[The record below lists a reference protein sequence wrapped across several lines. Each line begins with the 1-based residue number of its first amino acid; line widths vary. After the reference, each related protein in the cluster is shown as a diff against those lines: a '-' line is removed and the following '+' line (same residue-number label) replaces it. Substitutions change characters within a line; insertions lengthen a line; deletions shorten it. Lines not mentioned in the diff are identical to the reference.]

1 MKTFNAKFKKGGK
14 GVFAISLVKTPA
26 TEETFIAMS
35 KQEELIKM
43 AKVNEEQRIVM
54 GLVLQPQQLI
64 LREDPTTGEQFNIV
78 FSADTI
84 KELSHNFFKSG
95 FQLNSKLEHNSPIKD
110 VTFVESWI
118 VENSDIDKSANFGM
132 NFPKGSW
139 MATMKVDN
147 DDIWNN
153 YVKTG
158 EVEGFSVDAMV
169 DLEEINLK
177 SEIKMS
183 ENKSIITMLKEI
195 ISGAEKVEE
204 TVEVALGSAKSGDL
218 DIQFEGDNLEVGTS
232 VFVMNEEEKVALPD
246 GSYELD
252 GAGTIEVKDGSVESM
267 GEAEEAKPEEDAEV
281 EAKEEDVKEEVEA
294 KEEEVVAE
302 EEVVTEETD
311 SPSNEL
317 DTIKAI
323 LEEMFQAYAEKME
336 VQMTAIKADFDTKMS
351 VVNEKNE
358 ELKSELVVLSKTP
371 ATKAIKSVPTQV
383 AMTKQQ
389 RMLEVIKNTSK

>member
-35 KQEELIKM
+35 AQEEMIKM
-43 AKVNEEQRIVM
+43 AKVNEEQRLVM
-54 GLVLQPQQLI
+54 GLVLQPEQLI
-64 LREDPTTGEQFNIV
+64 LRQDESSGEKFNIV

-118 VENSDIDKSANFGM
+118 VENSEIDKSANFGM
-132 NFPKGSW
+132 SFPKGSW

-218 DIQFEGDNLEVGTS
+218 DIQFEGDSLEVGAS

-267 GEAEEAKPEEDAEV
+267 GEVEEAKPEE
-281 EAKEEDVKEEVEA
+281 EAEVEA
-294 KEEEVVAE
+294 KEEEVEEVKAE

-317 DTIKAI
+317 DTIKSI
-323 LEEMFQAYAEKME
+323 LEDMFQAYAEKME
-336 VQMTAIKADFDTKMS
+336 VQMSAIKADFDTKMS
-351 VVNEKNE
+351 VVTEKNE

-371 ATKAIKSVPTQV
+371 ASKAIKSVPTQV

-389 RMLEVIKNTSK
+389 RMLNVIKNTKQ

>member
-35 KQEELIKM
+35 AQEEMIKM
-43 AKVNEEQRIVM
+43 AKINEEQRVVM
-54 GLVLQPQQLI
+54 GLVLQPEQLI
-64 LREDPTTGEQFNIV
+64 LRQDPESGEKFNIV

-139 MATMKVDN
+139 MATMKIDN

-177 SEIKMS
+177 SELKMS

-195 ISGAEKVEE
+195 ISGAEKVED
-204 TVEVALGSAKSGDL
+204 TVEVALGSVKSGDL
-218 DIQFEGDNLEVGTS
+218 DIQFEGDSLEVGAS

-246 GSYELD
+246 GSYETE
-252 GAGTIEVKDGSVESM
+252 GQGTIEVKDGSVESM
-267 GEAEEAKPEEDAEV
+267 GEAD
-281 EAKEEDVKEEVEA
+281 A
-294 KEEEVVAE
+294 KEEEVSEEVEEVEAEEVPTEEVSEEVAE
-302 EEVVTEETD
+302 EVA
-311 SPSNEL
+311 PSNEL
-317 DTIKAI
+317 DTIKSI
-323 LEEMFQAYAEKME
+323 LEDMFQAYAEKME
-336 VQMTAIKADFDTKMS
+336 VQMSELKTEFDTKMS
-351 VVNEKNE
+351 VVTEKNE

-371 ATKAIKSVPTQV
+371 ASKAIKSVPTQV

-389 RMLEVIKNTSK
+389 RMLNVIKNTKQ

>member
-1 MKTFNAKFKKGGK
+1 
-14 GVFAISLVKTPA
+14 
-26 TEETFIAMS
+26 
-35 KQEELIKM
+35 M
-43 AKVNEEQRIVM
+43 AKINEEQRLVM
-54 GLVLQPQQLI
+54 GLVLRPEQLI
-64 LREDPTTGEQFNIV
+64 LRQDPESGEKFNIV

-118 VENSDIDKSANFGM
+118 VENSEIDKSANFGM
-132 NFPKGSW
+132 SFPKGSW
-139 MATMKVDN
+139 IATMKVDN

-177 SEIKMS
+177 AELKMG

-204 TVEVALGSAKSGDL
+204 TVEVALGSVKSGDL
-218 DIQFEGDNLEVGTS
+218 DIQFEGDNLEAGAS

-246 GSYELD
+246 GSYDID
-252 GAGTIEVKDGSVESM
+252 GGGTIEVKDGSVESM
-267 GEAEEAKPEEDAEV
+267 GEAKSEDEAEV
-281 EAKEEDVKEEVEA
+281 EVEEQKEELETEEAPVEEVA
-294 KEEEVVAE
+294 A
-302 EEVVTEETD
+302 EETD
-311 SPSNEL
+311 APSNEL
-317 DTIKAI
+317 DTIKSI
-323 LEEMFQAYAEKME
+323 LDEMFQAYAEKME
-336 VQMTAIKADFDTKMS
+336 VQMNAIKADFDTKMS
-351 VVNEKNE
+351 VVTEKNE

-371 ATKAIKSVPTQV
+371 ASKAIKSVPTQV
-383 AMTKQQ
+383 ALTKQE
-389 RMLEVIKNTSK
+389 RILNVIKSHDQNK

>member
-1 MKTFNAKFKKGGK
+1 MRTYNASFKKGGK

-35 KQEELIKM
+35 AQEELIKM

-54 GLVLQPQQLI
+54 GLVLQPEQLI
-64 LREDPTTGEQFNIV
+64 LRQDPESGEKFNIV

-118 VENSDIDKSANFGM
+118 VENSEIDKSANFGM

-139 MATMKVDN
+139 MATMKIDN

-177 SEIKMS
+177 SELKMN

-195 ISGAEKVEE
+195 ISGAEKVE
-204 TVEVALGSAKSGDL
+204 TVEITLGSVKSGDL
-218 DIQFEGDNLEVGTS
+218 DIQFEGDTLEVGTS
-232 VFVMNEEEKVALPD
+232 VFVMNEEEKVLLPD
-246 GSYELD
+246 GSYKLD
-252 GAGTIEVKDGSVESM
+252 DAGTIEVKDGSVESM
-267 GEAEEAKPEEDAEV
+267 NEEEAPAEDMQEEEMVSEDVSEETESVEV
-281 EAKEEDVKEEVEA
+281 EEG
-294 KEEEVVAE
+294 
-302 EEVVTEETD
+302 D

-317 DTIKAI
+317 DAIKSI
-323 LEEMFQAYAEKME
+323 LDEMFAAYAEKMQ
-336 VQMTAIKADFDTKMS
+336 VQMSELKADFDTKMS
-351 VVNEKNE
+351 VVTEKNE
-358 ELKSELVVLSKTP
+358 ELKSELVALSKTP
-371 ATKAIKSVPTQV
+371 ASKAIKSVPTQV
-383 AMTKQQ
+383 AMTKQE
-389 RMLEVIKNTSK
+389 RILDVIRSHDKNKQ

>member
-35 KQEELIKM
+35 AQEEMIKM
-43 AKVNEEQRIVM
+43 AKINEEQRVVM
-54 GLVLQPQQLI
+54 GLVLQPEQLI
-64 LREDPTTGEQFNIV
+64 LRQDPESGEKFNIV

-118 VENSDIDKSANFGM
+118 VENSEIDKSANFGM
-132 NFPKGSW
+132 SFPKGSW

-177 SEIKMS
+177 SELKMS

-195 ISGAEKVEE
+195 ISGAEKVED
-204 TVEVALGSAKSGDL
+204 TVEVALGSVKSGDL
-218 DIQFEGDNLEVGTS
+218 DIQFEGDSLEVGAS

-246 GSYELD
+246 GSYETE
-252 GAGTIEVKDGSVESM
+252 GQGTIEVKDGSVESM
-267 GEAEEAKPEEDAEV
+267 GEAD
-281 EAKEEDVKEEVEA
+281 A
-294 KEEEVVAE
+294 KEEEVSEEVEEVEAEEVPTEEVSEEVAE
-302 EEVVTEETD
+302 EVA
-311 SPSNEL
+311 PSNEL
-317 DTIKAI
+317 DTIKSI
-323 LEEMFQAYAEKME
+323 LEDMFQAYAEKME
-336 VQMTAIKADFDTKMS
+336 VQMSELKTEFDTKMS
-351 VVNEKNE
+351 VVTEKNE

-371 ATKAIKSVPTQV
+371 ASKAIKSVPTQV

-389 RMLEVIKNTSK
+389 RMLNVIKNTKQ

>member
-118 VENSDIDKSANFGM
+118 VENSEIDKSANFGM

-139 MATMKVDN
+139 MATMKIDN

-177 SEIKMS
+177 SELKMN

-195 ISGAEKVEE
+195 ISGAEKVE
-204 TVEVALGSAKSGDL
+204 TVEITLGSVKSGDL
-218 DIQFEGDNLEVGTS
+218 DIQFEGDTLEVGTS
-232 VFVMNEEEKVALPD
+232 VFVMNEEEKVLLPD
-246 GSYELD
+246 GSYKLD
-252 GAGTIEVKDGSVESM
+252 DAGTIEVKDGSVESM
-267 GEAEEAKPEEDAEV
+267 NEDEAPAEDMQEEEMVSEDVSEETESVEV
-281 EAKEEDVKEEVEA
+281 EEV
-294 KEEEVVAE
+294 
-302 EEVVTEETD
+302 D

-317 DTIKAI
+317 DTIKSI
-323 LEEMFQAYAEKME
+323 LDEMFAAYAEKMQ
-336 VQMTAIKADFDTKMS
+336 VQMSELKADFDTKMS
-351 VVNEKNE
+351 VVTEKNE
-358 ELKSELVVLSKTP
+358 ELKSELVALSKTP
-371 ATKAIKSVPTQV
+371 ASKAIKSVPTQV
-383 AMTKQQ
+383 AMTKQE
-389 RMLEVIKNTSK
+389 RILDVIRSHDKNKQ

>member
-139 MATMKVDN
+139 IATMKVDN

-177 SEIKMS
+177 SEVKMS

-204 TVEVALGSAKSGDL
+204 TVEVALGSAKSGEL
-218 DIQFEGDNLEVGTS
+218 DIQFEGDSLEVGIP

-246 GSYELD
+246 GSYQLD
-252 GAGTIEVKDGSVESM
+252 DAGTIEVKDGSVESM
-267 GEAEEAKPEEDAEV
+267 GEAEAEEAKPEEEKV
-281 EAKEEDVKEEVEA
+281 EAKEEDVKEE
-294 KEEEVVAE
+294 EEVKAE
-302 EEVVTEETD
+302 EEVA
-311 SPSNEL
+311 PSNEL
-317 DTIKAI
+317 DAIKSI

-336 VQMTAIKADFDTKMS
+336 VQMNAIKADFDTKMS
-351 VVNEKNE
+351 VVTEKNE

-371 ATKAIKSVPTQV
+371 ASKAIKSVPTQV
-383 AMTKQQ
+383 ALTKQG
-389 RMLEVIKNTSK
+389 RILDVMRSYDKNKS

>member
-35 KQEELIKM
+35 AQEELIKM
-43 AKVNEEQRIVM
+43 AKINEDQRIVM
-54 GLVLQPQQLI
+54 GLVLQPEQLI
-64 LREDPTTGEQFNIV
+64 LRQDPESGEKFNIV

-118 VENSDIDKSANFGM
+118 VENSEIDKSANFGM
-132 NFPKGSW
+132 SFPKGSW
-139 MATMKVDN
+139 IATMKVDN

-177 SEIKMS
+177 AELKMS

-204 TVEVALGSAKSGDL
+204 TVEVALGSVKSGDL
-218 DIQFEGDNLEVGTS
+218 DIQFEGDNLEAGTS

-246 GSYELD
+246 GSYDID
-252 GAGTIEVKDGSVESM
+252 GGGTIEVKDGSVESM
-267 GEAEEAKPEEDAEV
+267 GEAKSEDEAEV
-281 EAKEEDVKEEVEA
+281 EVEEQKEELETEEAPVEEVA
-294 KEEEVVAE
+294 A
-302 EEVVTEETD
+302 EETD
-311 SPSNEL
+311 APSNEL
-317 DTIKAI
+317 DTIKSI
-323 LEEMFQAYAEKME
+323 LDEMFQAYAEKME
-336 VQMTAIKADFDTKMS
+336 VQMNAIKADFDTKMS
-351 VVNEKNE
+351 VVTEKNE

-371 ATKAIKSVPTQV
+371 ASKAIKSVPTQV
-383 AMTKQQ
+383 ALTKQE
-389 RMLEVIKNTSK
+389 RILNVIKSHDQNK

>member
-118 VENSDIDKSANFGM
+118 VENSEIDKSANFGM
-132 NFPKGSW
+132 KFPKGSW

-177 SEIKMS
+177 SEVKMS

-204 TVEVALGSAKSGDL
+204 TVEVALGSAKSGEL
-218 DIQFEGDNLEVGTS
+218 DIQFEGDSLEVGTP

-246 GSYELD
+246 GSYQLD
-252 GAGTIEVKDGSVESM
+252 DAGTIEVKDGSVESM
-267 GEAEEAKPEEDAEV
+267 GEAEAEEAKPEEEKV
-281 EAKEEDVKEEVEA
+281 EAKEEDVKEE
-294 KEEEVVAE
+294 EEVKAE
-302 EEVVTEETD
+302 EEVA
-311 SPSNEL
+311 PSNEL
-317 DTIKAI
+317 DAIKSI

-336 VQMTAIKADFDTKMS
+336 VQMNAIKADFDTKMS
-351 VVNEKNE
+351 VVTEKNE

-371 ATKAIKSVPTQV
+371 ASKAIKSVPTQV
-383 AMTKQQ
+383 ALTKQG
-389 RMLEVIKNTSK
+389 RILDVMRSYDKNKS

>member
-35 KQEELIKM
+35 AQEEMIKM
-43 AKVNEEQRIVM
+43 AKINEEQRVVM
-54 GLVLQPQQLI
+54 GLVLQPEQLI
-64 LREDPTTGEQFNIV
+64 LRQDPESGEHFNIV

-139 MATMKVDN
+139 MATMKIDN

-177 SEIKMS
+177 SEIKMN
-183 ENKSIITMLKEI
+183 EKKSIITMLKEI
-195 ISGAEKVEE
+195 ISGAEEVTES
-204 TVEVALGSAKSGDL
+204 VEVALGSAKSGDL
-218 DIQFEGDNLEVGTS
+218 DIQFEGDSLEVGSS
-232 VFVMNEEEKVALPD
+232 VFVMNDEEKVELPD

-252 GAGTIEVKDGSVESM
+252 GAGTIQVKDGSVESM
-267 GEAEEAKPEEDAEV
+267 GEGEAESEDEAPAEEAQEEEMV
-281 EAKEEDVKEEVEA
+281 SEDVSEEAESEEVE
-294 KEEEVVAE
+294 EV
-302 EEVVTEETD
+302 D

-317 DTIKAI
+317 DTIKSI
-323 LEEMFQAYAEKME
+323 LDEMFAAYAEKMQ
-336 VQMTAIKADFDTKMS
+336 VQMSELKADFDTKMS
-351 VVNEKNE
+351 AVTEKNE

-371 ATKAIKSVPTQV
+371 ASKAIKSVPTQV
-383 AMTKQQ
+383 AMTKQERILNVMRGYEQ
-389 RMLEVIKNTSK
+389 KES

>member
-35 KQEELIKM
+35 AQEEMIKM
-43 AKVNEEQRIVM
+43 AKVNEEQRLVM
-54 GLVLQPQQLI
+54 GLVLQPEQLI
-64 LREDPTTGEQFNIV
+64 LRQDESSGEKFNIV

-132 NFPKGSW
+132 KFPKGSW

-218 DIQFEGDNLEVGTS
+218 DIQFEGDSIEVGTS

-267 GEAEEAKPEEDAEV
+267 GEAEAKEEAEPKEDAEV
-281 EAKEEDVKEEVEA
+281 EAKEEDVKEEVE
-294 KEEEVVAE
+294 EEVKAE
-302 EEVVTEETD
+302 EEVA
-311 SPSNEL
+311 PSNEL
-317 DTIKAI
+317 DAIKSI
-323 LEEMFQAYAEKME
+323 LEDMFQAYAEKME

-351 VVNEKNE
+351 VVTEKNE

-371 ATKAIKSVPTQV
+371 ASKAIKSVPTQV

-389 RMLEVIKNTSK
+389 RMLNVIRSHDKK

>member
-35 KQEELIKM
+35 AQEEMIKM
-43 AKVNEEQRIVM
+43 AKVNEEQRLVM
-54 GLVLQPQQLI
+54 GLVLQPEQLI
-64 LREDPTTGEQFNIV
+64 LRQDESSGEKFNIV

-118 VENSDIDKSANFGM
+118 VENSEIDKSANFGM
-132 NFPKGSW
+132 SFPKGSW

-218 DIQFEGDNLEVGTS
+218 DIQFEGDSLKVGAS

-267 GEAEEAKPEEDAEV
+267 GEVEEAKPEE
-281 EAKEEDVKEEVEA
+281 EAEVEA
-294 KEEEVVAE
+294 KEEEVEEVKAE

-317 DTIKAI
+317 DTIKSI
-323 LEEMFQAYAEKME
+323 LEDMFQAYAEKME
-336 VQMTAIKADFDTKMS
+336 VQMNAIKADFDTKMS
-351 VVNEKNE
+351 VVTEKNE

-371 ATKAIKSVPTQV
+371 ASKVIKSVPTQV

-389 RMLEVIKNTSK
+389 RMLNVIKNTKQ

>member
-35 KQEELIKM
+35 AQEELITM
-43 AKVNEEQRIVM
+43 AKVNEEQRLVM
-54 GLVLQPQQLI
+54 GLVLQPEQLI
-64 LREDPTTGEQFNIV
+64 LRQDESSGEKFNIV

-118 VENSDIDKSANFGM
+118 VENSEIDKSANFGM
-132 NFPKGSW
+132 SFPKGSW

-204 TVEVALGSAKSGDL
+204 TVEVALGSVKSGDL
-218 DIQFEGDNLEVGTS
+218 DIQFEGDTLEAGTS

-267 GEAEEAKPEEDAEV
+267 GEAE
-281 EAKEEDVKEEVEA
+281 AKEEEAAEEVEEVEA
-294 KEEEVVAE
+294 VSEEVTEEVAE
-302 EEVVTEETD
+302 EVTEEVA
-311 SPSNEL
+311 PSNEL
-317 DTIKAI
+317 DAIKSI
-323 LEEMFQAYAEKME
+323 LEDMFNAYAEKME

-351 VVNEKNE
+351 EVNEKNE

-371 ATKAIKSVPTQV
+371 ASKAIKSVPAQV
-383 AMTKQQ
+383 ALTKQQ
-389 RMLEVIKNTSK
+389 RMLNVIKSHDKK

>member
-35 KQEELIKM
+35 AQEEMIKM
-43 AKVNEEQRIVM
+43 AKINEEQRVVM
-54 GLVLQPQQLI
+54 GLVLQPEQLI
-64 LREDPTTGEQFNIV
+64 LRQDPESGEKFNIV

-139 MATMKVDN
+139 MATMKIDN

-177 SEIKMS
+177 SELKMS

-204 TVEVALGSAKSGDL
+204 TVEVALGSVKSGDL
-218 DIQFEGDNLEVGTS
+218 DIQFEGDSLEVGAS

-246 GSYELD
+246 GSYETE
-252 GAGTIEVKDGSVESM
+252 GQGTIEVKDGSVESM
-267 GEAEEAKPEEDAEV
+267 GEAD
-281 EAKEEDVKEEVEA
+281 A
-294 KEEEVVAE
+294 KEEEVSEEVEEVEAEEAPTEEVSEEVAE
-302 EEVVTEETD
+302 EAA
-311 SPSNEL
+311 PSNEL
-317 DTIKAI
+317 DTIKSI
-323 LEEMFQAYAEKME
+323 LEDMFQAYAEKME
-336 VQMTAIKADFDTKMS
+336 VQMSELKADFDTKMS
-351 VVNEKNE
+351 VVTEKNE

-371 ATKAIKSVPTQV
+371 ASKEIKSVPTQV

-389 RMLEVIKNTSK
+389 RMLDVIKNTNK

>member
-35 KQEELIKM
+35 AQEEMIKM
-43 AKVNEEQRIVM
+43 AKINEEQRVVM
-54 GLVLQPQQLI
+54 GLVLQPEQLI
-64 LREDPTTGEQFNIV
+64 LRQDPESGEKFNIV

-118 VENSDIDKSANFGM
+118 VENSEIDKSANFGM
-132 NFPKGSW
+132 SFPKGSW

-177 SEIKMS
+177 SELKMS

-195 ISGAEKVEE
+195 ISGAEKVED
-204 TVEVALGSAKSGDL
+204 TVEVALGSVKSGDL
-218 DIQFEGDNLEVGTS
+218 DIQFEGDSLEVGAS

-246 GSYELD
+246 GSYETE
-252 GAGTIEVKDGSVESM
+252 GQGTIEVKDGSVESM
-267 GEAEEAKPEEDAEV
+267 GEAD
-281 EAKEEDVKEEVEA
+281 A
-294 KEEEVVAE
+294 KEEEVSEEVEEVEAEEVPTEEVSEEVAE
-302 EEVVTEETD
+302 EVA
-311 SPSNEL
+311 PSNEL
-317 DTIKAI
+317 DTIKSI
-323 LEEMFQAYAEKME
+323 LEDMFQAYAEKME
-336 VQMTAIKADFDTKMS
+336 VQMSELKTEFDTKMS
-351 VVNEKNE
+351 VVTEKNE

-371 ATKAIKSVPTQV
+371 ASKEIKSVPTQV

-389 RMLEVIKNTSK
+389 RMLNVIKNTKQ

>member
-118 VENSDIDKSANFGM
+118 VENSEIDKSANFGM

-139 MATMKVDN
+139 IATMKVDN

-177 SEIKMS
+177 SEVKMS

-218 DIQFEGDNLEVGTS
+218 DIQFEGDSLEVGTP

-246 GSYELD
+246 GSYQLD
-252 GAGTIEVKDGSVESM
+252 DAGTIEVKDGSVESM
-267 GEAEEAKPEEDAEV
+267 GEAEAEEAKPEEEKV
-281 EAKEEDVKEEVEA
+281 EAKEEDVKEE
-294 KEEEVVAE
+294 EEVKAE
-302 EEVVTEETD
+302 EEVA
-311 SPSNEL
+311 PSNEL
-317 DTIKAI
+317 DAIKSI

-336 VQMTAIKADFDTKMS
+336 VQMNAIKADFDTKMS
-351 VVNEKNE
+351 VVTEKNE

-371 ATKAIKSVPTQV
+371 ASKAIKSVPTQV
-383 AMTKQQ
+383 ALTKQG
-389 RMLEVIKNTSK
+389 RILDVMRSYDKNKS

>member
-118 VENSDIDKSANFGM
+118 VENSEIDKSANFGM

-139 MATMKVDN
+139 IATMKVDN

-177 SEIKMS
+177 SEVKMS

-204 TVEVALGSAKSGDL
+204 TVEVALGSAKSGEL
-218 DIQFEGDNLEVGTS
+218 DIQFEGDSLEVGTP

-246 GSYELD
+246 GSYQLD
-252 GAGTIEVKDGSVESM
+252 DAGTIEVKDGSVESM
-267 GEAEEAKPEEDAEV
+267 GEAEAEEAKPEEEKV
-281 EAKEEDVKEEVEA
+281 EAKEEDVKEE
-294 KEEEVVAE
+294 EEVKAE
-302 EEVVTEETD
+302 EEVA
-311 SPSNEL
+311 PSNEL
-317 DTIKAI
+317 DAIKSI

-336 VQMTAIKADFDTKMS
+336 VQMNAIKADFDTKMS

-371 ATKAIKSVPTQV
+371 ASKAIKSVPTQV
-383 AMTKQQ
+383 ALTKQG
-389 RMLEVIKNTSK
+389 RILDVMRSYDKNKS

>member
-35 KQEELIKM
+35 AQEELIKM

-54 GLVLQPQQLI
+54 GLVLQPEQLI
-64 LREDPTTGEQFNIV
+64 LRQDPESGEKFNIV

-118 VENSDIDKSANFGM
+118 VENSEIDKSANFGM

-139 MATMKVDN
+139 MATMKIDN

-177 SEIKMS
+177 SELKMN

-195 ISGAEKVEE
+195 ISGVEKVE
-204 TVEVALGSAKSGDL
+204 TVEITLGSVKSGDL
-218 DIQFEGDNLEVGTS
+218 DIQFEGDTLEVGTS
-232 VFVMNEEEKVALPD
+232 VFVMNEEEKVLLPD
-246 GSYELD
+246 GSYKLD
-252 GAGTIEVKDGSVESM
+252 DAGTIEVKDGSVESM
-267 GEAEEAKPEEDAEV
+267 NEEEAPAEDMQEEEMVSEDVSEETESVEV
-281 EAKEEDVKEEVEA
+281 EEG
-294 KEEEVVAE
+294 
-302 EEVVTEETD
+302 D

-317 DTIKAI
+317 DAIKSI
-323 LEEMFQAYAEKME
+323 LDEMFAAYAEKMQ
-336 VQMTAIKADFDTKMS
+336 VQMSELKADFDTKMS
-351 VVNEKNE
+351 VVTEKNE
-358 ELKSELVVLSKTP
+358 ELKSELVALSKTP
-371 ATKAIKSVPTQV
+371 ASKAIKSVPTQV
-383 AMTKQQ
+383 AMTKQE
-389 RMLEVIKNTSK
+389 RILDVIRSHDKNKQ

>member
-118 VENSDIDKSANFGM
+118 VENSEIDKSANFGM
-132 NFPKGSW
+132 SFPKGSW

-177 SEIKMS
+177 SEVKMS

-204 TVEVALGSAKSGDL
+204 TVEVALGSAKSGEL
-218 DIQFEGDNLEVGTS
+218 DIQFEGDSLEVGIP

-246 GSYELD
+246 GSYQLD
-252 GAGTIEVKDGSVESM
+252 DAGTIEVKDGSVESM
-267 GEAEEAKPEEDAEV
+267 GEAEAEEAKPEEEKV
-281 EAKEEDVKEEVEA
+281 EAKEEDVKEE
-294 KEEEVVAE
+294 EEVKAE
-302 EEVVTEETD
+302 EEVA
-311 SPSNEL
+311 PSNEL
-317 DTIKAI
+317 DAIKSI

-336 VQMTAIKADFDTKMS
+336 VQMNAIKADFDTKMS
-351 VVNEKNE
+351 VVTEKNE

-371 ATKAIKSVPTQV
+371 ASKAIKSVPTQV
-383 AMTKQQ
+383 ALTKQG
-389 RMLEVIKNTSK
+389 RILDVMRSYDKNKS

>member
-118 VENSDIDKSANFGM
+118 VENSEIDKSANFGM

-139 MATMKVDN
+139 IATMKVDN

-177 SEIKMS
+177 SEVKMS

-195 ISGAEKVEE
+195 ISGAEKVE
-204 TVEVALGSAKSGDL
+204 TVEITLGSVKSGDL
-218 DIQFEGDNLEVGTS
+218 DIQFEGDTLEVGTS
-232 VFVMNEEEKVALPD
+232 VFVMNEEEKVLLPD
-246 GSYELD
+246 GSYKLD
-252 GAGTIEVKDGSVESM
+252 DAGTIEVKDGSVESM
-267 GEAEEAKPEEDAEV
+267 NEDEAPAEDMQEEEMVSEDVSEETESVEV
-281 EAKEEDVKEEVEA
+281 EEV
-294 KEEEVVAE
+294 
-302 EEVVTEETD
+302 D

-317 DTIKAI
+317 DTIKSI
-323 LEEMFQAYAEKME
+323 LDEMFAAYAEKMQ
-336 VQMTAIKADFDTKMS
+336 VQMSELKADFDTKMS
-351 VVNEKNE
+351 VVTEKNE
-358 ELKSELVVLSKTP
+358 ELKSELVALSKTP
-371 ATKAIKSVPTQV
+371 ASKAIKSVPTQV
-383 AMTKQQ
+383 AMTKQE
-389 RMLEVIKNTSK
+389 RILDVIRSHDKNKQ

>member
-1 MKTFNAKFKKGGK
+1 MRTYNASFKKGGK

-35 KQEELIKM
+35 AKEEIIKM
-43 AKVNEEQRIVM
+43 AKINEEQRVVM
-54 GLVLQPQQLI
+54 GLVLQPEQLI
-64 LREDPTTGEQFNIV
+64 LRQDPESGEKFNIV

-118 VENSDIDKSANFGM
+118 VENSEIDKSANFGM

-139 MATMKVDN
+139 MATMKIDN

-177 SEIKMS
+177 SELKMN

-195 ISGAEKVEE
+195 ISGAEKVE
-204 TVEVALGSAKSGDL
+204 TVEITLGSVKSGDL
-218 DIQFEGDNLEVGTS
+218 DIQFEGDTLEVGTS
-232 VFVMNEEEKVALPD
+232 VFVMNEEEKVLLPD
-246 GSYELD
+246 GSYKLD
-252 GAGTIEVKDGSVESM
+252 DAGTIEVKDGSVESM
-267 GEAEEAKPEEDAEV
+267 NEDEAPAEDMQEEEMVSEDVSEETESVEV
-281 EAKEEDVKEEVEA
+281 EEV
-294 KEEEVVAE
+294 
-302 EEVVTEETD
+302 D

-317 DTIKAI
+317 DTIKSI
-323 LEEMFQAYAEKME
+323 LDEMFAAYAEKMQ
-336 VQMTAIKADFDTKMS
+336 VQMSELKADFDTKMS
-351 VVNEKNE
+351 VVTEKNE
-358 ELKSELVVLSKTP
+358 ELKSELVALSKTP
-371 ATKAIKSVPTQV
+371 ASKAIKSVPTQV
-383 AMTKQQ
+383 AMTKQE
-389 RMLEVIKNTSK
+389 RILDVIRSHDKNKQ

>member
-35 KQEELIKM
+35 AQEEMIKM
-43 AKVNEEQRIVM
+43 AKINEEQRVVM
-54 GLVLQPQQLI
+54 GLVLQPEQLI
-64 LREDPTTGEQFNIV
+64 LRQDPESGEKFNIV

-139 MATMKVDN
+139 IATMKVDN

-177 SEIKMS
+177 SELKMS

-195 ISGAEKVEE
+195 ISGAEKVED
-204 TVEVALGSAKSGDL
+204 TVEVALGSVKSGDL
-218 DIQFEGDNLEVGTS
+218 DIQFEGDSLEVGAS

-246 GSYELD
+246 GSYETE
-252 GAGTIEVKDGSVESM
+252 GQGTIEVKDGSVESM
-267 GEAEEAKPEEDAEV
+267 GEAD
-281 EAKEEDVKEEVEA
+281 A
-294 KEEEVVAE
+294 KEEEVSEEVEEVEAEEVPTEEVSEEVAE
-302 EEVVTEETD
+302 EVA
-311 SPSNEL
+311 PSNEL
-317 DTIKAI
+317 DTIKSI
-323 LEEMFQAYAEKME
+323 LEDMFQAYAEKME
-336 VQMTAIKADFDTKMS
+336 VQMSELKTEFDTKMS
-351 VVNEKNE
+351 VVTEKNE

-371 ATKAIKSVPTQV
+371 ASKEIKSVPTQV

-389 RMLEVIKNTSK
+389 RMLNVIKNTKQ

>member
-35 KQEELIKM
+35 AQEELIKM

-54 GLVLQPQQLI
+54 GLVLQPEQLI
-64 LREDPTTGEQFNIV
+64 LRQDPESGEKFNIV

-118 VENSDIDKSANFGM
+118 VENSEIDKSANFGM
-132 NFPKGSW
+132 SFPKGSW
-139 MATMKVDN
+139 IATMKVDN

-177 SEIKMS
+177 AELKMS

-204 TVEVALGSAKSGDL
+204 TVEVALGSVKSGDL
-218 DIQFEGDNLEVGTS
+218 DIQFEGDNLEVGAS

-246 GSYELD
+246 GSYDID

-267 GEAEEAKPEEDAEV
+267 GEAKSEEPEAEV
-281 EAKEEDVKEEVEA
+281 EAEEQKEELESD
-294 KEEEVVAE
+294 EVVA

-311 SPSNEL
+311 APSNEL
-317 DTIKAI
+317 DTIKSI

-336 VQMTAIKADFDTKMS
+336 VQMSAIKADFDTKMS
-351 VVNEKNE
+351 VVTEKNE

-371 ATKAIKSVPTQV
+371 ASKAIKSVPTQV
-383 AMTKQQ
+383 ALTKQE
-389 RMLEVIKNTSK
+389 RILNVIKSHDQNK

>member
-118 VENSDIDKSANFGM
+118 VENSEIDKSANFGM

-139 MATMKVDN
+139 IATMKVDN

-177 SEIKMS
+177 SEVKMS

-204 TVEVALGSAKSGDL
+204 TVEVALGSAKSGEL
-218 DIQFEGDNLEVGTS
+218 DIQFEGDSLEVGIP

-246 GSYELD
+246 GSYQLD
-252 GAGTIEVKDGSVESM
+252 DAGTIEVKDGSVESM
-267 GEAEEAKPEEDAEV
+267 GEAEAEEAKPEEEKV
-281 EAKEEDVKEEVEA
+281 EAKEEDVKEE
-294 KEEEVVAE
+294 EEVKAE
-302 EEVVTEETD
+302 EEVA
-311 SPSNEL
+311 PSNEL
-317 DTIKAI
+317 DAIKSI

-336 VQMTAIKADFDTKMS
+336 VQMNAIKADFDTKMS
-351 VVNEKNE
+351 VVTEKNE

-371 ATKAIKSVPTQV
+371 ASKAIKSVPTQV
-383 AMTKQQ
+383 ALTKQG
-389 RMLEVIKNTSK
+389 RILDVMRSYDKNKS

>member
-35 KQEELIKM
+35 AQEEMIKM
-43 AKVNEEQRIVM
+43 AKINEEQRVVM
-54 GLVLQPQQLI
+54 GLVLQPEQLI
-64 LREDPTTGEQFNIV
+64 LRQDPESGEKFNIV

-118 VENSDIDKSANFGM
+118 VENSEIDKSANFGM
-132 NFPKGSW
+132 KFPKGSW
-139 MATMKVDN
+139 MATMKIDN

-183 ENKSIITMLKEI
+183 EKKSIITMLKEI
-195 ISGAEKVEE
+195 ISGAEEVTES
-204 TVEVALGSAKSGDL
+204 VEVALGSAKSGEL
-218 DIQFEGDNLEVGTS
+218 DIQFEGDSLEVGSS
-232 VFVMNEEEKVALPD
+232 VFVMNEEEKVELPD
-246 GSYELD
+246 GSYDLD
-252 GAGTIEVKDGSVESM
+252 DAGTIEVKDGSVESM
-267 GEAEEAKPEEDAEV
+267 GEAEAESEVQEEEV
-281 EAKEEDVKEEVEA
+281 SEEVEA
-294 KEEEVVAE
+294 EEVPEAVAEEVVE
-302 EEVVTEETD
+302 EEA
-311 SPSNEL
+311 PSNEL
-317 DTIKAI
+317 DTIKSI
-323 LEEMFQAYAEKME
+323 LDEMFAAYAEKMQ
-336 VQMTAIKADFDTKMS
+336 VQMSELKADFDTKMS
-351 VVNEKNE
+351 AVTEKNE

-371 ATKAIKSVPTQV
+371 ASKAIKSVPTQV

-389 RMLEVIKNTSK
+389 RMLNVIKNTSK

>member
-35 KQEELIKM
+35 AQEELITM
-43 AKVNEEQRIVM
+43 AKVNEEQRLVM
-54 GLVLQPQQLI
+54 GLVLQPEQLI
-64 LREDPTTGEQFNIV
+64 LRQDESSGEKFNIV

-132 NFPKGSW
+132 SFPKGSW

-218 DIQFEGDNLEVGTS
+218 DIQFEGDSIEVGTS

-267 GEAEEAKPEEDAEV
+267 GEAEAKEEAEPKEDAEV
-281 EAKEEDVKEEVEA
+281 EAKEEDVKEEVE
-294 KEEEVVAE
+294 EEVKAE
-302 EEVVTEETD
+302 EEVA
-311 SPSNEL
+311 PSNEL
-317 DTIKAI
+317 DAIKSI
-323 LEEMFQAYAEKME
+323 LEDMFQAYAEKME

-351 VVNEKNE
+351 VVTEKNE

-371 ATKAIKSVPTQV
+371 ASKAIKSVPTQV

-389 RMLEVIKNTSK
+389 RMLNVIRSHDKK

>member
-1 MKTFNAKFKKGGK
+1 
-14 GVFAISLVKTPA
+14 
-26 TEETFIAMS
+26 
-35 KQEELIKM
+35 
-43 AKVNEEQRIVM
+43 M
-54 GLVLQPQQLI
+54 GLVLQPKQLI

-118 VENSDIDKSANFGM
+118 VENSEIDKSANFGM

-139 MATMKVDN
+139 IATMKVDN

-153 YVKTG
+153 YIKTG

-177 SEIKMS
+177 SEVKMS

-218 DIQFEGDNLEVGTS
+218 DIQFEGDSLEVGS
-232 VFVMNEEEKVALPD
+232 PVFVMNGEEKVALPD
-246 GSYELD
+246 GSYQLD
-252 GAGTIEVKDGSVESM
+252 EAGTIEVKDGSVESM
-267 GEAEEAKPEEDAEV
+267 GEAEAKEEETV
-281 EAKEEDVKEEVEA
+281 EAKEEDVKEE
-294 KEEEVVAE
+294 EEVKAE
-302 EEVVTEETD
+302 EAVTEETD

-317 DTIKAI
+317 DTIKSI

-336 VQMTAIKADFDTKMS
+336 VQMNAIKADFDTKMS
-351 VVNEKNE
+351 VVTEKNN
-358 ELKSELVVLSKTP
+358 ELKAELVVLSKTP
-371 ATKAIKSVPTQV
+371 ASKVIKSVPTQV
-383 AMTKQQ
+383 AMTKQERILNVMRGYEQ
-389 RMLEVIKNTSK
+389 KQS

>member
-1 MKTFNAKFKKGGK
+1 MRTYNASFKKGGK

-35 KQEELIKM
+35 AKEEIIKM
-43 AKVNEEQRIVM
+43 AKINEEQRVVM
-54 GLVLQPQQLI
+54 GLVLQPEQLI
-64 LREDPTTGEQFNIV
+64 LRQDPESGEKFNIV

-118 VENSDIDKSANFGM
+118 VENSEIDKSANFGM

-139 MATMKVDN
+139 IATMKVDN

-177 SEIKMS
+177 SEVKMS

-195 ISGAEKVEE
+195 ISGAEKVE
-204 TVEVALGSAKSGDL
+204 TVEITLGSVKSGDL
-218 DIQFEGDNLEVGTS
+218 DIQFEGDTLEVGTS
-232 VFVMNEEEKVALPD
+232 VFVMNEEEKVLLPD
-246 GSYELD
+246 GSYKLD
-252 GAGTIEVKDGSVESM
+252 DAGTIEVKDGSVESM
-267 GEAEEAKPEEDAEV
+267 NEDEAPAEDMQEEEMVSEDVSEETESVEV
-281 EAKEEDVKEEVEA
+281 EEV
-294 KEEEVVAE
+294 
-302 EEVVTEETD
+302 D

-317 DTIKAI
+317 DTIKSI
-323 LEEMFQAYAEKME
+323 LDEMFAAYAEKMQ
-336 VQMTAIKADFDTKMS
+336 VQMSELKADFDTKMS
-351 VVNEKNE
+351 VVTEKNE
-358 ELKSELVVLSKTP
+358 ELKSELVALSKTP
-371 ATKAIKSVPTQV
+371 ASKAIKSVPTQV
-383 AMTKQQ
+383 AMTKQE
-389 RMLEVIKNTSK
+389 RILDVIRSHDKNKQ

>member
-118 VENSDIDKSANFGM
+118 VENSEIDKSANFGM
-132 NFPKGSW
+132 SFPKGSW

-177 SEIKMS
+177 SEVKMS

-204 TVEVALGSAKSGDL
+204 TVEVALGSAKSGEL
-218 DIQFEGDNLEVGTS
+218 DIQFEGDSLEVGTP

-246 GSYELD
+246 GSYQLD
-252 GAGTIEVKDGSVESM
+252 DAGTIEVKDGSVESM
-267 GEAEEAKPEEDAEV
+267 GEAEAEEAKPEEEKV
-281 EAKEEDVKEEVEA
+281 EAKEEEDVKEE
-294 KEEEVVAE
+294 EEVKAE
-302 EEVVTEETD
+302 EEVA
-311 SPSNEL
+311 PSNEL
-317 DTIKAI
+317 DAIKSI

-336 VQMTAIKADFDTKMS
+336 VQMNAIKADFDTKMS
-351 VVNEKNE
+351 VVTEKNE

-371 ATKAIKSVPTQV
+371 ASKAIKSVPTQV
-383 AMTKQQ
+383 ALTKQG
-389 RMLEVIKNTSK
+389 RILDVMRSYDKNKS

>member
-35 KQEELIKM
+35 AQEEMIKM
-43 AKVNEEQRIVM
+43 AKINEEQRVVM
-54 GLVLQPQQLI
+54 GLVLQPEQLI
-64 LREDPTTGEQFNIV
+64 LRQDPESGEKFNIV

-139 MATMKVDN
+139 MATMKIDN

-177 SEIKMS
+177 SELKMS

-204 TVEVALGSAKSGDL
+204 TVEVALGSVKSGDL
-218 DIQFEGDNLEVGTS
+218 DIQFEGDSLEVGAS

-246 GSYELD
+246 GSYETE
-252 GAGTIEVKDGSVESM
+252 GQGTIEVKDGSVESM
-267 GEAEEAKPEEDAEV
+267 GEAD
-281 EAKEEDVKEEVEA
+281 A
-294 KEEEVVAE
+294 KEEEVSEEVEEVEAEEVPTEEVSEEVAE
-302 EEVVTEETD
+302 EAA
-311 SPSNEL
+311 PSNEL
-317 DTIKAI
+317 DTIKSI
-323 LEEMFQAYAEKME
+323 LEDMFQAYAEKME
-336 VQMTAIKADFDTKMS
+336 VQMSELKADFDTKMS

-371 ATKAIKSVPTQV
+371 ASKEIKSVPTQV

-389 RMLEVIKNTSK
+389 RMLNVIKNTKQ

>member
-1 MKTFNAKFKKGGK
+1 MRTYNASFKKGGK

-35 KQEELIKM
+35 AKEEIIKM
-43 AKVNEEQRIVM
+43 AKINEEQRVVM
-54 GLVLQPQQLI
+54 GLVLQPEQLI
-64 LREDPTTGEQFNIV
+64 LRQDPESGEKFNIV

-139 MATMKVDN
+139 MATMKIDN

-177 SEIKMS
+177 SEVKMS

-195 ISGAEKVEE
+195 ISGAEKVE
-204 TVEVALGSAKSGDL
+204 TVEITLGSVKSGDL
-218 DIQFEGDNLEVGTS
+218 DIQFEGDTLEVGTS
-232 VFVMNEEEKVALPD
+232 VFVMNEEEKVLLPD
-246 GSYELD
+246 GSYKLD
-252 GAGTIEVKDGSVESM
+252 DAGTIEVKDGSVESM
-267 GEAEEAKPEEDAEV
+267 NEDEAPAEDMQEEEMVSEDVSEETESVEV
-281 EAKEEDVKEEVEA
+281 EEV
-294 KEEEVVAE
+294 
-302 EEVVTEETD
+302 D

-317 DTIKAI
+317 DTIKSI
-323 LEEMFQAYAEKME
+323 LDEMFAAYAEKMQ
-336 VQMTAIKADFDTKMS
+336 VQMSELKADFDTKMS
-351 VVNEKNE
+351 VVTEKNE
-358 ELKSELVVLSKTP
+358 ELKSELVALSKTP
-371 ATKAIKSVPTQV
+371 ASKAIKSVPTQV
-383 AMTKQQ
+383 AMTKQE
-389 RMLEVIKNTSK
+389 RILDVIRSHDKNKQ

>member
-35 KQEELIKM
+35 AQEEMIKM
-43 AKVNEEQRIVM
+43 AKINEEQRVVM
-54 GLVLQPQQLI
+54 GLVLQPEQLI
-64 LREDPTTGEQFNIV
+64 LRQDPESGEKFNIV

-139 MATMKVDN
+139 MATMKIDN

-177 SEIKMS
+177 SELKMS

-195 ISGAEKVEE
+195 ISGAEKVED
-204 TVEVALGSAKSGDL
+204 TVEVALGSVKSGDL
-218 DIQFEGDNLEVGTS
+218 DIQFEGDSLEVGAS

-246 GSYELD
+246 GSYETE
-252 GAGTIEVKDGSVESM
+252 GQGTIEVKDGSVESM
-267 GEAEEAKPEEDAEV
+267 GEAD
-281 EAKEEDVKEEVEA
+281 A
-294 KEEEVVAE
+294 KEEEVSEEVEEVEAEEVPTEEVSEEVAE
-302 EEVVTEETD
+302 EVA
-311 SPSNEL
+311 PSNEL
-317 DTIKAI
+317 DTIKSI
-323 LEEMFQAYAEKME
+323 LEDMFQAYAEKME
-336 VQMTAIKADFDTKMS
+336 VQMSELKTEFDTKMS
-351 VVNEKNE
+351 VVTEKNE

-371 ATKAIKSVPTQV
+371 ASKEIKSVPTQV

-389 RMLEVIKNTSK
+389 RMLNVIKNTKQ

>member
-35 KQEELIKM
+35 AQEEMIKM
-43 AKVNEEQRIVM
+43 AKINEEQRVVM
-54 GLVLQPQQLI
+54 GLVLQPEQLI
-64 LREDPTTGEQFNIV
+64 LRQDPESGEKFNIV

-118 VENSDIDKSANFGM
+118 VENSEIDKSANFGM
-132 NFPKGSW
+132 SFPKGSW

-177 SEIKMS
+177 SEVKMS

-218 DIQFEGDNLEVGTS
+218 DIQFEGDSLEVGAS

-246 GSYELD
+246 GSYETE
-252 GAGTIEVKDGSVESM
+252 GQGTIEVKDGSVESM
-267 GEAEEAKPEEDAEV
+267 GEAD
-281 EAKEEDVKEEVEA
+281 A
-294 KEEEVVAE
+294 KEEEVSEEVEEVEAEEVPTEEVSEEVAE
-302 EEVVTEETD
+302 EVA
-311 SPSNEL
+311 PSNEL
-317 DTIKAI
+317 DTIKSI
-323 LEEMFQAYAEKME
+323 LEDMFQAYAEKME
-336 VQMTAIKADFDTKMS
+336 VQMSELKADFDTKMS
-351 VVNEKNE
+351 VVTEKNK

-371 ATKAIKSVPTQV
+371 ASKEIKSVPTQV

-389 RMLEVIKNTSK
+389 RMLNVIKNTKQ

>member
-35 KQEELIKM
+35 AQEEMIKM
-43 AKVNEEQRIVM
+43 AKVNEEQRLVM
-54 GLVLQPQQLI
+54 GLVLQPEQLI
-64 LREDPTTGEQFNIV
+64 LRQDESSGEKFNIV

-95 FQLNSKLEHNSPIKD
+95 FQLNSKLEHNSPIQD

-139 MATMKVDN
+139 IATMKIDN

-218 DIQFEGDNLEVGTS
+218 DIQFEGDSLKVGAS

-267 GEAEEAKPEEDAEV
+267 GEVEEAKPEE
-281 EAKEEDVKEEVEA
+281 EAEVEA
-294 KEEEVVAE
+294 KEEEVEEVKAE

-317 DTIKAI
+317 DTIKSI
-323 LEEMFQAYAEKME
+323 LEDMFQAYAEKME
-336 VQMTAIKADFDTKMS
+336 VQMNAIKADFDTKMS
-351 VVNEKNE
+351 VVTEKNE

-371 ATKAIKSVPTQV
+371 ASKVIKSVPTQV

-389 RMLEVIKNTSK
+389 RMLNVIKNTKQ

>member
-35 KQEELIKM
+35 AQEEMIKM
-43 AKVNEEQRIVM
+43 AKINEEQRVVM
-54 GLVLQPQQLI
+54 GLVLQPEQLI
-64 LREDPTTGEQFNIV
+64 LRQDPESGEKFNIV

-139 MATMKVDN
+139 MATMKIDN

-177 SEIKMS
+177 SELKMS

-195 ISGAEKVEE
+195 ISGAEKVED
-204 TVEVALGSAKSGDL
+204 TVEVALGSVKSGDL
-218 DIQFEGDNLEVGTS
+218 DIQFEGDSLEVGAS

-246 GSYELD
+246 GSYETE
-252 GAGTIEVKDGSVESM
+252 GQGTIEVKDGSVESM
-267 GEAEEAKPEEDAEV
+267 GEAD
-281 EAKEEDVKEEVEA
+281 A
-294 KEEEVVAE
+294 KEEEVSEEVEEVEAEEAPTEEVSEEVAE
-302 EEVVTEETD
+302 EAA
-311 SPSNEL
+311 PSNEL
-317 DTIKAI
+317 DTIKSI
-323 LEEMFQAYAEKME
+323 LEDMFQAYAEKME
-336 VQMTAIKADFDTKMS
+336 VQMSELKADFDTKMS
-351 VVNEKNE
+351 VVTEKNE

-371 ATKAIKSVPTQV
+371 ASKEIKSVPTQV

-389 RMLEVIKNTSK
+389 RMLNVIKNTKQ

>member
-1 MKTFNAKFKKGGK
+1 MRTYNASFKKGGK

-35 KQEELIKM
+35 AQEELIKM

-54 GLVLQPQQLI
+54 GLVLQPEQLI
-64 LREDPTTGEQFNIV
+64 LRQDPESGEKFNIV

-118 VENSDIDKSANFGM
+118 VENSEIDKSANFGM

-139 MATMKVDN
+139 MATMKIDN

-177 SEIKMS
+177 SELKMN

-195 ISGAEKVEE
+195 ISGVEKVE
-204 TVEVALGSAKSGDL
+204 TVEITLGSVKSGDL
-218 DIQFEGDNLEVGTS
+218 DIQFEGDTLEVGTS
-232 VFVMNEEEKVALPD
+232 VFVMNEEEKVLLPD
-246 GSYELD
+246 GSYKLD
-252 GAGTIEVKDGSVESM
+252 DAGTIEVKDGSVESM
-267 GEAEEAKPEEDAEV
+267 NEEEAPAEDMQEEEMVSEDVSEETESVEV
-281 EAKEEDVKEEVEA
+281 EEG
-294 KEEEVVAE
+294 
-302 EEVVTEETD
+302 D

-317 DTIKAI
+317 DAIKSI
-323 LEEMFQAYAEKME
+323 LDEMFAAYAEKMQ
-336 VQMTAIKADFDTKMS
+336 VQMSELKADFDTKMS
-351 VVNEKNE
+351 VVTEKNE
-358 ELKSELVVLSKTP
+358 ELKSELVALSKTP
-371 ATKAIKSVPTQV
+371 ASKAIKSVPTQV
-383 AMTKQQ
+383 AMTKQE
-389 RMLEVIKNTSK
+389 RILDVIRSHDKNKQ

>member
-35 KQEELIKM
+35 AQEELIKM
-43 AKVNEEQRIVM
+43 AKINEDQRIVM
-54 GLVLQPQQLI
+54 GLVLQPEQLI
-64 LREDPTTGEQFNIV
+64 LRQDPESGEKFNIV

-118 VENSDIDKSANFGM
+118 VENSEIDKSANFGM
-132 NFPKGSW
+132 SFPKGSW
-139 MATMKVDN
+139 IATMKVDN

-177 SEIKMS
+177 AELKMS

-204 TVEVALGSAKSGDL
+204 TVEVALGSVKSGDL
-218 DIQFEGDNLEVGTS
+218 DIQFEGDNLEAGTS

-246 GSYELD
+246 GSYDID
-252 GAGTIEVKDGSVESM
+252 GGSTIEVKDGSVESM
-267 GEAEEAKPEEDAEV
+267 GEAKSEDEAEV
-281 EAKEEDVKEEVEA
+281 EVEEQKEELETEEAPVEEVA
-294 KEEEVVAE
+294 A
-302 EEVVTEETD
+302 EETD
-311 SPSNEL
+311 APSNEL
-317 DTIKAI
+317 DTIKSI
-323 LEEMFQAYAEKME
+323 LDEMFQAYAEKME
-336 VQMTAIKADFDTKMS
+336 VQMNAIKADFDTKMS
-351 VVNEKNE
+351 VVTEKNE

-371 ATKAIKSVPTQV
+371 ASKAIKSVPTQV
-383 AMTKQQ
+383 ALTKQE
-389 RMLEVIKNTSK
+389 RILNVIKSHDQNK

>member
-35 KQEELIKM
+35 AQEELIKM

-54 GLVLQPQQLI
+54 GLVLQPEQLI
-64 LREDPTTGEQFNIV
+64 LRQDPESGEKFNIV

-118 VENSDIDKSANFGM
+118 VENSEIDKSANFGM
-132 NFPKGSW
+132 SFPKGSW
-139 MATMKVDN
+139 IATMKVDN

-177 SEIKMS
+177 AELKMS

-204 TVEVALGSAKSGDL
+204 TVEVALGSVKSGDL

-246 GSYELD
+246 GSYDID

-267 GEAEEAKPEEDAEV
+267 GEAKSEEPEAEV
-281 EAKEEDVKEEVEA
+281 EAEEQKEELESD
-294 KEEEVVAE
+294 EVVA

-311 SPSNEL
+311 APSNEL
-317 DTIKAI
+317 DTIKSI

-336 VQMTAIKADFDTKMS
+336 VQMSAIKADFDTKMS
-351 VVNEKNE
+351 VVTEKNE

-371 ATKAIKSVPTQV
+371 ASKAIKSVPTQV
-383 AMTKQQ
+383 ALTKQE
-389 RMLEVIKNTSK
+389 RILNVIKSHDQNK